1 MRLSQFCLAS
11 SLATIC
17 AVAGW
22 GMPSSNAQTISR
34 SDVLRGYASQD
45 PLFGQHAF
53 SDRVVHDPNFGDR
66 SVSDMILSGPIIDPT
81 MDGIYPPTVYM
92 PADSVASM
100 MAGHAAGEAPIERFR
115 QSFYQGTEL
124 LGGHLWDTG
133 SNSVA
138 SRMNQ
143 TFEEA
148 RISFGFPL
156 GVITGGSMDNVIG
169 FRPFFRADHL
179 DGPTNIDVPGSVYST
194 GITILNQRKWSE
206 VFSSTVV
213 LTPSVRSDFE
223 TSDSG
228 FRMFGLALLNWKP
241 RPNLTLSAGV
251 VYFDR
256 NDIGLLPAFGLVYL
270 PTPWWKLDATMPRP
284 RLARRLWKN
293 GGQAEG
299 WAFVGAGIGGNTWA
313 VQRSSGT
320 SDELTIRAYEVIGGY
335 EVIGAGNR
343 GFNIEAVYTF
353 GRRIEYERENI
364 RIDLSDGVGIRAA
377 WQF

>member
-11 SLATIC
+11 SLAAVC

-22 GMPSSNAQTISR
+22 DTPVSNAQTISGSDLLR
-34 SDVLRGYASQD
+34 SNTSQD

-53 SDRVVHDPNFGDR
+53 RDRVVHDPALGDR
-66 SVSDMILSGPIIDPT
+66 SISDLILSGPVIDPT

-100 MAGHAAGEAPIERFR
+100 MVSQAAGEVPIERFR
-115 QSFYQGTEL
+115 KSFYQGTEV

-133 SNSVA
+133 NDDVSG
-138 SRMNQ
+138 RMNQ

-148 RISFGFPL
+148 RINFGFPI
-156 GVITGGSMDNVIG
+156 GVITGGSMDNIVG
-169 FRPFFRADHL
+169 FRPYFRVDHL
-179 DGPTNIDVPGSVYST
+179 DGPTGIDVPGSVYDT
-194 GITILNQRKWSE
+194 GISILNQKKWSE
-206 VFSSTVV
+206 VFSTTVV
-213 LTPSVRSDFE
+213 VTPSVRSDFD
-223 TSDSG
+223 TSDNG
-228 FRMFGLALLNWKP
+228 FRLFGLALMNWKP

-251 VYFDR
+251 VYFAR
-256 NDIGLLPAFGLVYL
+256 NDIGLLPAVGFVYL
-270 PTPWWKLDATMPRP
+270 PTPWWKIDATMPRP

-293 GGQAEG
+293 GGHAEG
-299 WAFVGAGIGGNTWA
+299 WAFVGASIGGNTWA
-313 VQRSSGT
+313 VKRSSGE
-320 SDELTIRAYEVIGGY
+320 SDELTVRAYELIGGY

-343 GFNIEAVYTF
+343 GFNIETVYTF
-353 GRRIEYERENI
+353 GRRIEYERDDV